1 MTAFRMLIA
10 NAPIASRVDAEREA
24 GGSAVVWAIIAME
37 FAFAA
42 AGTPGFDYARPA
54 GPLWIALCVTALA
67 MAYVNERRR
76 SVAWARAAMAAAVVM
91 SAQALLSV
99 LNGEAAL
106 IMAPVF
112 LLAFAVQGLRG
123 ARALVQP

>member
-1 MTAFRMLIA
+1 MFAFRMLIA

-42 AGTPGFDYARPA
+42 AGTPGFDDAHSA
-54 GPLWIALCVTALA
+54 APLWLALCVAALA

-76 SVAWARAAMAAAVVM
+76 TVAWALAALAAAVVM
-91 SAQALLSV
+91 SAHAILSV
-99 LNGEAAL
+99 LDGDAAL
-106 IMAPVF
+106 IMVPVF

-123 ARALVQP
+123 ARALGQP